1 MANGVLS
8 GTDYHDKF
16 QASEYLKRY
25 YGTPAGSYY
34 TSLRLY
40 HEVFQSLPTGLRVL
54 DYGSGPSI
62 RGTISAATKAS
73 EIVLSDYTED
83 CRKALRQWLQKHPD
97 AFDWSPYFSHVVK
110 DLEGKGEKEVEERKE
125 EVRRLVK
132 AVVHCDLTQDP
143 PIERGYDQ
151 QYDVVMSSLCIDA
164 VARTREEYAQGMNKL
179 SKLVKP
185 GGTLLILGAE
195 VRGEDGFYVVGEE
208 KFRGFGVASD
218 FAAKA
223 ITNAGFCVLTLE
235 RLTDLPEKEVD
246 PQLMSFVFIHGL
258 KVNKY

>member
-1 MANGVLS
+1 MAHGILS
-8 GTDYHDKF
+8 GTDYHRKF
-16 QASEYLKRY
+16 QVSEYFNRY
-25 YGTPAGSYY
+25 YAKPAGPLY

-40 HEVFQSLPTGLRVL
+40 HEVFQSLPAGLRVL
-54 DYGSGPSI
+54 DYGSGPTI
-62 RGTISAATKAS
+62 RTTISAATKAS

-83 CRKALRQWLQKHPD
+83 CRKVLRQWLEKHPD

-110 DLEGKGEKEVEERKE
+110 DLEGKDEKEVEERQE
-125 EVRRLVK
+125 DVRRLVK

-151 QYDVVMSSLCIDA
+151 QYDVVMSSLCIDV
-164 VARTREEYAQGMNKL
+164 VARTREEYSQGMNKL

-185 GGTLLILGAE
+185 GGTLLILGTE
-195 VRGEDGFYVVGEE
+195 IRGEDGFYVVGEE
-208 KFRGFGVASD
+208 KFRAFGVASD

-223 ITNAGFCVLTLE
+223 MTNAGFSVLTLE
-235 RLTDLPEKEVD
+235 RLTDLPGNEAD